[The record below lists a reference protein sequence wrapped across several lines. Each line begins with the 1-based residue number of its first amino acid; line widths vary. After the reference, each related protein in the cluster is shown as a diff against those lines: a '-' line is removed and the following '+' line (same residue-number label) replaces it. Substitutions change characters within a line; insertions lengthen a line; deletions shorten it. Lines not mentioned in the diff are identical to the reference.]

1 MHRRLLVSALV
12 LTLLF
17 AFAPVALAQDAPPP
31 DDPPPAETPP
41 AEDPPAE
48 DPPAEDPPAED
59 PPAED
64 PPAAYSPEITFDP
77 TSVKENSRIGTV
89 VGSLGLSGADPE
101 ATYSFAFV
109 DGKGS
114 AHNGLFRITD
124 DEVATAAT
132 LDFEAL
138 GSKLRVRVAAIDVAT
153 GDAAATQPFVV
164 TLKRV
169 DDITLAP
176 ATVAEN
182 VPAGT
187 IVGSFSVPNGG
198 GNLSY
203 ATTTGDGHRHNYLFD
218 VVDGKLVTVR
228 SLDFE
233 ELGSSLTVRVAATD
247 GGGTVQYENA
257 VTVTLTDVPDVVV
270 NPNRVDENVEVGTVV
285 GDISVVGDDAAGYK
299 FRFARGAGDSHNDA
313 FAIVRGQL
321 VTATE
326 MDFETM
332 GATLSVRIRAVDP
345 ATGEAVYANAIN
357 IRINDLDD
365 EDPIVGAA
373 EQEIIDAL
381 RPVCEPYGDEFVL
394 LRFPQ
399 LDPES
404 SWHYS
409 FGNDRDGGERKHRG
423 ADIFGGKHTPVV
435 AVAEGT
441 VVRYGTGNRA
451 GHYVVVEHEGGWE
464 SIYIHLN
471 NDNFGTDDGAVPLTD
486 ALAPGIVPG
495 AEVEAGQVLGWVG
508 DSGNAEGTSP
518 HTHFELWE
526 RDHLA
531 DPHACLDQAWKWQIR
546 VWELG
551 DTIQ

>member
-1 MHRRLLVSALV
+1 MHRRLLASALV
-12 LTLLF
+12 LMMLF
-17 AFAPVALAQDAPPP
+17 AIAPAASAQDAPPAE
-31 DDPPPAETPP
+31 DPPPTETPP
-41 AEDPPAE
+41 AEDPPA
-48 DPPAEDPPAED
+48 A
-59 PPAED
+59 D
-64 PPAAYSPEITFDP
+64 PPAADPPAYTPEISFDP
-77 TSVKENSRIGTV
+77 SPVKENSRIGTV

-109 DGKGS
+109 DGKGA
-114 AHNGLFRITD
+114 AHNPLFRIAD
-124 DEVATAAT
+124 DEVATAAA
-132 LDFEAL
+132 LDFESL
-138 GSKLRVRVAAIDVAT
+138 GGKLRLRIAAIDVAT
-153 GDAAATQPFVV
+153 EESAVTQTFVV

-169 DDITLAP
+169 DDITLDP

-182 VPAGT
+182 SPAGT
-187 IVGSFSVPNGG
+187 VVGALSVPGAG
-198 GNLSY
+198 GNLTYS
-203 ATTTGDGHRHNYLFD
+203 TTTGDGHRHNYLFE
-218 VVDGKLVTVR
+218 VVDGELVTTR
-228 SLDFE
+228 SLDYE
-233 ELGSSLTVRVAATD
+233 ELGGSLTVRIAASD

-270 NPNRVDENVEVGTVV
+270 DPNRIDENVEVGTVV
-285 GDISVVGDDAAGYK
+285 GDLSVVGDDAAAGYRY
-299 FRFARGAGDSHNDA
+299 RFARGDGDSHNDA
-313 FAIVRGQL
+313 FAIVGGQL

-332 GATLSVRIRAVDP
+332 GAILSVRIKAVDP
-345 ATGEAVYANAIN
+345 ATGDAVYVNAVN
-357 IRINDLDD
+357 IGLNDLDD
-365 EDPIVGAA
+365 EDPIFEGPD
-373 EQEIIDAL
+373 QEIIDAL
-381 RPVCEPYGDEFVL
+381 RPVCEPYGDDFVL

-399 LDPES
+399 LDPGTT
-404 SWHYS
+404 WHYS
-409 FGNDRDGGERKHRG
+409 FGDDRDGGERRHRG
-423 ADIFGGKHTPVV
+423 ADLFGEKHTPVV

-471 NDNFGTDDGAVPLTD
+471 NDNFGTDDGAVTLSD

-518 HTHFELWE
+518 HTHFELWLE
-526 RDHLA
+526 DHLA
-531 DPHACLDQAWKWQIR
+531 DPHACLDQAWKWQLR

>member
-1 MHRRLLVSALV
+1 MHRRLLAGALV
-12 LTLLF
+12 LMMLF
-17 AFAPVALAQDAPPP
+17 SLAPVAFAQDAPPP
-31 DDPPPAETPP
+31 EDPPAAETPP

-48 DPPAEDPPAED
+48 NPPAEE

-64 PPAAYSPEITFDP
+64 PPAAYTPEITFDP
-77 TSVKENSRIGTV
+77 TTVKENSRIGTV

-101 ATYSFAFV
+101 ANYSFALV
-109 DGKGS
+109 DGKG
-114 AHNGLFRITD
+114 AFHNSLFRIAD
-124 DEVATAAT
+124 GDVATAAA

-138 GSKLRVRVAAIDVAT
+138 GAKLRIRIAAIDVKT
-153 GDAAATQPFVV
+153 EESVATQAFVV

-169 DDITLAP
+169 DDITLKP

-182 VPAGT
+182 APAGT
-187 IVGSFSVPNGG
+187 VVGAFSVPNAGG
-198 GNLSY
+198 KLTYS
-203 ATTTGDGHRHNYLFD
+203 TTTGDGHRHNYLFD
-218 VVDGKLVTVR
+218 VVDGKLVTTR
-228 SLDFE
+228 ALDFE
-233 ELGSSLTVRVAATD
+233 ELGSSLTVRIAASD
-247 GGGTVQYENA
+247 GGGTVQHENA

-270 NPNRVDENVEVGTVV
+270 DPNRVDENVEVGTVV
-285 GDISVVGDDAAGYK
+285 GDLFVVGDDADAGYK
-299 FRFARGAGDSHNDA
+299 FRFASGEGDSHNDA
-313 FAIVRGQL
+313 FDIVGGQL

-345 ATGEAVYANAIN
+345 ATGEAVYTNAIN
-357 IRINDLDD
+357 IGVNDLDD
-365 EDPIVGAA
+365 EDPDNGAA

-399 LDPES
+399 LDPGS

-409 FGNDRDGGERKHRG
+409 FGADRDGGERKHRG
-423 ADIFGGKHTPVV
+423 ADIFGEKHTPVV

-441 VVRYGTGNRA
+441 VVRYGTGGRA

-471 NDNFGTDDGAVPLTD
+471 NDNFGTDDGAVSLTD
-486 ALAPGIVPG
+486 ALAPGIAPG
-495 AEVEAGQVLGWVG
+495 VEVEAGQVLGWVG
-508 DSGNAEGTSP
+508 DSGNAEGTSA

-526 RDHLA
+526 GDHLA
-531 DPHACLDQAWKWQIR
+531 DPHACLDQAWKWQVR

>member
-1 MHRRLLVSALV
+1 M
-12 LTLLF
+12 
-17 AFAPVALAQDAPPP
+17 P
-31 DDPPPAETPP
+31 
-41 AEDPPAE
+41 
-48 DPPAEDPPAED
+48 
-59 PPAED
+59 
-64 PPAAYSPEITFDP
+64 
-77 TSVKENSRIGTV
+77 
-89 VGSLGLSGADPE
+89 
-101 ATYSFAFV
+101 
-109 DGKGS
+109 
-114 AHNGLFRITD
+114 AHNSLFRIAD
-124 DEVATAAT
+124 DDVATAAA

-138 GSKLRVRVAAIDVAT
+138 GGKLRVRIAAIDVAT
-153 GDAAATQPFVV
+153 GDAVATQPFVV

-182 VPAGT
+182 APAGT

-203 ATTTGDGHRHNYLFD
+203 STTTGDGHRHNYLFD
-218 VVDGKLVTVR
+218 VVDGKLVTMR
-228 SLDFE
+228 ALDFE
-233 ELGSSLTVRVAATD
+233 ELGSSLTVRIAAAD

-270 NPNRVDENVEVGTVV
+270 DPNRVDENVEVGTVV
-285 GDISVVGDDAAGYK
+285 GDISVVGDDAAAGYK
-299 FRFARGAGDSHNDA
+299 FRFARGDGDSHNDA

-357 IRINDLDD
+357 IGLNDLDD
-365 EDPIVGAA
+365 EDPDFGAA

-399 LDPES
+399 LDPGS

-423 ADIFGGKHTPVV
+423 ADIFGEKHTPVV

-441 VVRYGTGNRA
+441 VVRYGTGAIGPGTTSSCSTKAA
-451 GHYVVVEHEGGWE
+451 GSRSTSTSTTTTSEP
-464 SIYIHLN
+464 
-471 NDNFGTDDGAVPLTD
+471 TTAQVPLTD

-526 RDHLA
+526 GDHLA

>member
-1 MHRRLLVSALV
+1 MHRRLLASAIV
-12 LTLLF
+12 LMMLF
-17 AFAPVALAQDAPPP
+17 ALAPVASAQDAPPP

-48 DPPAEDPPAED
+48 DPPAEEPPAEE
-59 PPAED
+59 PPTYA
-64 PPAAYSPEITFDP
+64 PEITFDP
-77 TSVKENSRIGTV
+77 TSVKENRLIGTV

-109 DGKGS
+109 DGKGA
-114 AHNGLFRITD
+114 AHNTLFRITD
-124 DEVATAAT
+124 NEVATAAA

-138 GSKLRVRVAAIDVAT
+138 GGKLRIRIAAVDVAT
-153 GDAAATQPFVV
+153 GDAVAKQPFVV

-169 DDITLAP
+169 DDITLKP

-182 VPAGT
+182 APAGT
-187 IVGSFSVPNGG
+187 VVGSLSVPNGG
-198 GNLSY
+198 DNLSY
-203 ATTTGDGHRHNYLFD
+203 STTTGDGHRHNYLFD
-218 VVDGKLVTVR
+218 VVDGDLVTRR
-228 SLDFE
+228 SLDYE

-270 NPNRVDENVEVGTVV
+270 DPNRVDENVEIGAVV
-285 GDISVVGDDAAGYK
+285 GDISVVGGAAADYR
-299 FRFARGAGDSHNDA
+299 FRFASGDGDRNNDA
-313 FAIVRGQL
+313 FDIVGGQL

-345 ATGEAVYANAIN
+345 ATGDAVYANAIN
-357 IRINDLDD
+357 IGLNDLDD
-365 EDPIVGAA
+365 EDPIFEGP

-381 RPVCEPYGDEFVL
+381 RPVCEPYGDGFVL

-399 LDPES
+399 LDPDT

-409 FGNDRDGGERKHRG
+409 FGDDRDGGERRHRG
-423 ADIFGGKHTPVV
+423 ADLFGAKHTPVV

-471 NDNFGTDDGAVPLTD
+471 NDNYGTDDGAVTLSD

-518 HTHFELWE
+518 HTHFELWLE
-526 RDHLA
+526 DHLA
-531 DPHACLDQAWKWQIR
+531 DPHACLDQAWKWQLRI
-546 VWELG
+546 WELG

>member
-1 MHRRLLVSALV
+1 MHRRLLASALV
-12 LTLLF
+12 LMMVF
-17 AFAPVALAQDAPPP
+17 ALAPLASAQDAPPP
-31 DDPPPAETPP
+31 DDPPP

-48 DPPAEDPPAED
+48 DPPAEDPPADE
-59 PPAED
+59 PPA
-64 PPAAYSPEITFDP
+64 YTPELTFDP

-101 ATYSFAFV
+101 ASYTFAFV
-109 DGKGS
+109 DGKGA
-114 AHNGLFRITD
+114 AHNTLFRITD
-124 DEVATAAT
+124 NEVATAAA

-138 GSKLRVRVAAIDVAT
+138 GGKLRVRIAAIDVAT
-153 GDAAATQPFVV
+153 EESVATQPFVV

-176 ATVAEN
+176 STVAEN
-182 VPAGT
+182 APAGT
-187 IVGSFSVPNGG
+187 VVGSFSVPNGG
-198 GNLSY
+198 NNLSY
-203 ATTTGDGHRHNYLFD
+203 TTATGDGHRHNYLFD
-218 VVDGKLVTVR
+218 VVDGKLVTTR
-228 SLDFE
+228 ALDYE
-233 ELGSSLTVRVAATD
+233 ELGSSLTVRIAASD

-270 NPNRVDENVEVGTVV
+270 DPNRVDENVEVGTVV
-285 GDISVVGDDAAGYK
+285 GDISVVGDDAAAGYR
-299 FRFARGAGDSHNDA
+299 FRFAHGDGDSHNDA

-357 IRINDLDD
+357 IGVNDLDD
-365 EDPIVGAA
+365 EDPIFEAV

-399 LDPES
+399 LDPGS

-409 FGNDRDGGERKHRG
+409 FGDDRDGGERRHRG
-423 ADIFGGKHTPVV
+423 ADIFGEKHTPVV

-441 VVRYGTGNRA
+441 VVRYGTGGRA
-451 GHYVVVEHEGGWE
+451 GHYVVVQHEDGWE

-471 NDNFGTDDGAVPLTD
+471 NDNFGTDDGAIPLTD

-508 DSGNAEGTSP
+508 DSGNAEGTSA
-518 HTHFELWE
+518 HTHFELWAG
-526 RDHLA
+526 DHLA

-546 VWELG
+546 IWELG
-551 DTIQ
+551 DTIR